1 MSLRGNTA
9 RRWTRCKLV
18 PVCFVGYRLWKN
30 CRVRPTVCKHTTH
43 FITVITPLS
52 ARIPVLSTPLTYREL
67 NLIELLLYSMRRER
81 FVPSGSQRFLKEA
94 SSRLSRLMAV
104 TYVRRL
110 WRSRGGGCLD
120 VRREEPPDERKAL
133 HRPCICLLWAQSR
146 EEDKKCGYFVSS
158 VRLLSPVNLTHC
170 CLLSVR
176 GCSCKA
182 TCFVCLQ
189 DYQCFWFMSQ
199 QHCRQFLS

>member
-1 MSLRGNTA
+1 MIVSAGNTA
-9 RRWTRCKLV
+9 RRWTRCKLI

-104 TYVRRL
+104 TYVRWL
-110 WRSRGGGCLD
+110 WRSRG
-120 VRREEPPDERKAL
+120 VFRRETWGAARWEEGASPSL
-133 HRPCICLLWAQSR
+133 HLFTLSAESR
-146 EEDKKCGYFVSS
+146 G
-158 VRLLSPVNLTHC
+158 
-170 CLLSVR
+170 
-176 GCSCKA
+176 G
-182 TCFVCLQ
+182 
-189 DYQCFWFMSQ
+189 
-199 QHCRQFLS
+199 